1 MSALHACTV
10 PGCTASHTVTR
21 TDGLDAMGRT
31 LSLSETIMTAHF
43 REANAARFA
52 KPFVMPAARPASTSR
67 RRAARPS

>member
-1 MSALHACTV
+1 MSTLPCTV
-10 PGCTASHTVTR
+10 PGCTALHTVIR

-31 LSLSETIMTAHF
+31 LPASDAMMTAHF

-67 RRAARPS
+67 RSAARPS